1 MNTVA
6 QKYGRV
12 MPHGFNSAVITNTQ
26 GEKVGSIIIRYTK
39 SINAGYNSETQ
50 LITRKGG
57 EIHNITGKSASYN
70 RSKLFYMLEGIG
82 AKCFSHHGD
91 QYHGRTQQAGEGV
104 SIHGVSR
111 ASDLTAFK
119 IGNRKYNVLWVQS

>member
-12 MPHGFNSAVITNTQ
+12 MTQGFNSAVITNAK
-26 GEKVGSIIIRYTK
+26 GKKVGTVIVRYTK
-39 SINAGYNSETQ
+39 CGTGGYNSETQ
-50 LITRKGG
+50 LITRDKGDL
-57 EIHNITGKSASYN
+57 HNMTKKGWAYD
-70 RSKLFYMLEGIG
+70 RAPLFNLLTSIG
-82 AKCFSHHGD
+82 AKCFNHQGD
-91 QYHGRTQQAGEGV
+91 QYHDRTQQAGEGV

-111 ASDLTAFK
+111 ASELTAFK

>member
-12 MPHGFNSAVITNTQ
+12 MPHGFNSAVITNTH
-26 GEKVGSIIIRYTK
+26 GHKVGSVIVRYTK
-39 SINAGYNSETQ
+39 TKYCGYNSETQ
-50 LITRKGG
+50 LITRNGNDF
-57 EIHNITGKSASYN
+57 HNITEKGASYN
-70 RSKLFYMLEGIG
+70 RSPLFYLLTSIG
-82 AKCFSHHGD
+82 AKCFNHQGD
-91 QYHGRTQQAGEGV
+91 QYHGDPQQTGSGV